1 MSVMPESS
9 VAISLHLV
17 QEGQSILLG
26 KEGRSGK
33 KNPLNN
39 LFCSYFE
46 TREIPICT

>member
-9 VAISLHLV
+9 VAISLLLV
-17 QEGQSILLG
+17 QVGQSIFLG

-39 LFCSYFE
+39 YFVLQLF
-46 TREIPICT
+46 